1 MLKLPTKEKFMNLKL
16 LKSGSQAK
24 EKSKNG
30 SAKKV
35 EFEYF
40 APSAVKV
47 SVSGTFNGWHTEKH
61 LLNNDGTGRWKLSL
75 ALPPGRYEY
84 RYSVDGTWQN
94 DQRPR
99 ECVPN
104 AFGSW
109 NCVVE
114 VQ

>member
-1 MLKLPTKEKFMNLKL
+1 MDTKIIKNAFKT
-16 LKSGSQAK
+16 Q
-24 EKSKNG
+24 SKNRQG
-30 SAKKV
+30 KKV

-40 APSAVKV
+40 APSAVKIALA
-47 SVSGTFNGWHTEKH
+47 GTFNGWNAEKD
-61 LLNNDGTGRWKLSL
+61 LMKNDGTGRWKL
-75 ALPPGRYEY
+75 ALILPAGRYEY

-94 DQRPR
+94 DQRPV

-109 NCVVE
+109 NCAIE

>member
-1 MLKLPTKEKFMNLKL
+1 MSPKLFKTASK
-16 LKSGSQAK
+16 ATA
-24 EKSKNG
+24 KSKNG

-40 APSAVKV
+40 APSAIKV
-47 SVSGTFNGWHTEKH
+47 SVAGTFNAWNTEKH
-61 LLNNDGTGRWKLSL
+61 LMKSDGTGRWKLSL
-75 ALPPGRYEY
+75 ALPSGRYEY

-94 DQRPR
+94 DQRPL